1 MKVVI
6 QIPCYNEENTLADA
20 LAKIPR
26 EIEGVDKV
34 ELQIIDDGCT
44 DGTAAL
50 AKKLGVDYIVKVPG
64 HNRRWLGRAFKLGI
78 EHALS
83 IGADIVVNTD
93 GDNQYPAERIP
104 DLIRPILEKKA
115 QIVIGDRKP
124 SHFKEFSPIKRML
137 QGLGN
142 LVFKVLTSENVRDA
156 VSGFRAYSKEALL
169 QINIVTNYTYTVDTL
184 MQAYKKGIDIAWID
198 INPNPKTRESR
209 LITSIFSKVRKSGTT
224 ILRMFTIYTPFK
236 CFLSF
241 AVLPALIGVI
251 LLGRFGY
258 FFFTGDGAGHVQS
271 VVVGAVSLVIALQI
285 LMLGIIAD
293 LISVNRTLIEDSLK
307 KIKLLDEELKDIKT
321 NRN

>member
-6 QIPCYNEENTLADA
+6 QIPCFNEENTLADA
-20 LAKIPR
+20 VAKIPR
-26 EIEGVDKV
+26 KIAGVDEV

-50 AKKLGVDYIVKVPG
+50 AKKLGIDYIVKVPG
-64 HNRRWLGRAFKLGI
+64 RNRRWLGRAFKLGI
-78 EHALS
+78 EHALAV
-83 IGADIVVNTD
+83 GADIVVNTD
-93 GDNQYPAERIP
+93 GDNQYPAERIS
-104 DLIRPILEKKA
+104 DLIRPILDKEA
-115 QIVIGDRKP
+115 QIVIGDRNP
-124 SHFKEFSPIKRML
+124 SHYKEFSPIKRAL

-142 LVFKVLTSENVRDA
+142 LVFRALTTENVRDA

-184 MQAYKKGIDIAWID
+184 MQAYKKGIDIAWIE

-241 AVLPALIGVI
+241 AALPALIGVV

-258 FFFTGDGAGHVQS
+258 FFLIGNGDGHIQS
-271 VVVGAVSLVIALQI
+271 VIVGAVSLVIALQI

-293 LISVNRTLIEDSLK
+293 LISVNRALVEDSLK
-307 KIKLLDEELKDIKT
+307 KIKLLDEEIRTLKKD
-321 NRN
+321 